1 MDGNL
6 SCSDSSSDLSFESF
20 HSFNIFRDSESCPSS
35 SDDLNYSNADVI
47 SVNEEEEPCIPVIT
61 NTCKI
66 SYSSIPPPP
75 WYDEYHPGREYRIP
89 VRKKIQRDDRVNKSN
104 SLPIIAVSNVRSL
117 WPKVKHVTEDIH
129 EREIG
134 LALLTEVW
142 QKKDKKKQI
151 FDIEK
156 LLHMEGLKYIST
168 TRPSSKRGGG
178 AAIVADMKKF
188 SLEKLEILIPYN
200 LELVWGLL
208 RPKSDTLS
216 SGVKELIVVSFYCPP
231 RSPKKSKLL
240 DHILTTVHM
249 LLSKYQNAGLIIG
262 GDKNDLNI
270 GSLISGIPKVRQIVT
285 KNTHKNKILDIIITN
300 LHQFYQ
306 VPVIVPPVQ
315 PDDPARGVPSDHSV
329 PLAVPLSAAHHVTR
343 EYKTVTVRP
352 LPESGIEEFN
362 QWMTTFDWEPILTLS
377 DTGVELSP
385 TQQVDNLQTTLE
397 KKLDEIFPKKTI
409 KTSSSDKPFITAE
422 LKKLDRKKKKEY
434 RKWGRSDKYIKLQAE
449 FQIKFKKAA
458 KKYIEKNSTALKQ
471 ENPGKAFATLRKM
484 GAQPGDCGDEGSFS
498 LQNHIEANMSIED
511 CTEAIANHFSAISQ
525 EYPPLNIANLPPELQ
540 HKLNLPISQEI
551 LPKISEEAVYKKMK
565 TSKKSKS
572 LVPGD
577 IPKALINECSPELS
591 VPVCKIF
598 QNILRT
604 FQWPKQWRIEYGVP
618 LQKVSNPKDEDQLRV
633 ISLTSY
639 YSKLFESFVID
650 WLMEYVGDKLDWA
663 QYGGLKGHSTSHYL
677 IEFTNFILYNQD
689 MKNPHAVL
697 AMCIDF
703 SKAFNRQNHN
713 TLIQILSDLKV
724 PSWLLK
730 IVMAFLSDRELI
742 LRYKG
747 KLSKNKSLPGGTP
760 QGTRLGMFLFLILI
774 NFAGYES
781 HELQHN
787 IGSVITKPLKE
798 RKPILKSH
806 MKYIDDLSYLHA
818 IDLRKS
824 LIKSNETEK
833 QRPLHYHERT
843 GHVLKESESVLQ
855 EQVIKLKTFANEREM
870 KINQQKSKVM
880 LFNTSRTYDFMPEI
894 SINGVH
900 NLEVI
905 EEMKL
910 LGVIFQS
917 NMKWYANTANVCKN
931 GYSRL

>member
-1 MDGNL
+1 M
-6 SCSDSSSDLSFESF
+6 
-20 HSFNIFRDSESCPSS
+20 
-35 SDDLNYSNADVI
+35 
-47 SVNEEEEPCIPVIT
+47 
-61 NTCKI
+61 
-66 SYSSIPPPP
+66 
-75 WYDEYHPGREYRIP
+75 
-89 VRKKIQRDDRVNKSN
+89 
-104 SLPIIAVSNVRSL
+104 
-117 WPKVKHVTEDIH
+117 
-129 EREIG
+129 
-134 LALLTEVW
+134 EVW

-151 FDIEK
+151 YDIEK

-200 LELVWGLL
+200 LEIVWGLL

-434 RKWGRSDKYIKLQAE
+434 RKWGRSDKYLKLQAE

-498 LQNHIEANMSIED
+498 LQNHMEANMSIED
-511 CTEAIANHFSAISQ
+511 CTESIANHFSAISQ

-540 HKLNLPISQEI
+540 HKLNLPISQNI
-551 LPKISEEAVYKKMK
+551 LPKISEEAVYK
-565 TSKKSKS
+565 TSW
-572 LVPGD
+572 G
-577 IPKALINECSPELS
+577 
-591 VPVCKIF
+591 
-598 QNILRT
+598 
-604 FQWPKQWRIEYGVP
+604 
-618 LQKVSNPKDEDQLRV
+618 
-633 ISLTSY
+633 
-639 YSKLFESFVID
+639 
-650 WLMEYVGDKLDWA
+650 
-663 QYGGLKGHSTSHYL
+663 
-677 IEFTNFILYNQD
+677 
-689 MKNPHAVL
+689 
-697 AMCIDF
+697 
-703 SKAFNRQNHN
+703 
-713 TLIQILSDLKV
+713 
-724 PSWLLK
+724 
-730 IVMAFLSDRELI
+730 
-742 LRYKG
+742 
-747 KLSKNKSLPGGTP
+747 
-760 QGTRLGMFLFLILI
+760 
-774 NFAGYES
+774 
-781 HELQHN
+781 
-787 IGSVITKPLKE
+787 
-798 RKPILKSH
+798 
-806 MKYIDDLSYLHA
+806 
-818 IDLRKS
+818 
-824 LIKSNETEK
+824 
-833 QRPLHYHERT
+833 
-843 GHVLKESESVLQ
+843 
-855 EQVIKLKTFANEREM
+855 
-870 KINQQKSKVM
+870 
-880 LFNTSRTYDFMPEI
+880 
-894 SINGVH
+894 
-900 NLEVI
+900 
-905 EEMKL
+905 
-910 LGVIFQS
+910 
-917 NMKWYANTANVCKN
+917 
-931 GYSRL
+931 